1 MTTGAIAAL
10 STTKRGV
17 ELGSDRADIHDD
29 CSAGSAP
36 TPTVIRCC
44 TRVVLSIGY
53 NANSITFDAWCM
65 ENNDASTGNS
75 ITTNTIVLMPSTATT
90 TEDKSVEGRVTN
102 CTARHAM
109 HSERKTTAPLV
120 ATTSAGSSV
129 APSTTASIMRIS
141 TTTARCP

>member
-17 ELGSDRADIHDD
+17 ELGSDCTDIDDD

-36 TPTVIRCC
+36 TSTVIRCC
-44 TRVVLSIGY
+44 TRVVLSIGN
-53 NANSITFDAWCM
+53 NANRITFDAWCM
-65 ENNDASTGNS
+65 ENYDTSTGNS

-102 CTARHAM
+102 CAARHAM
-109 HSERKTTAPLV
+109 HSER
-120 ATTSAGSSV
+120 
-129 APSTTASIMRIS
+129 
-141 TTTARCP
+141 